1 MFVQHQGR
9 TIVAALQ
16 SDLQNSG
23 GWWNHKILLCHKG
36 FLVHLSMTVKFIVPF
51 LKGLHLVTDYWW
63 PKQDYGGW
71 KMTERQWE
79 AFLFQE
85 LDTGAIAAEEFLA
98 QLSGSDDHH
107 HDEPPVRAKLTG
119 QVLARVEAG
128 LATLTDIFEQAD
140 PPQIWVRVRKLVA
153 NYYGF
158 EDASGL
164 GFGDSFLMANG
175 IDYCV
180 GVWGSDEEGD
190 SSNCKELKNCVG
202 AMRRQAESGA
212 LIGSALFFFTDNAV
226 AELAIYKGSA
236 NSPKLHALLVELRL
250 LQAKYGFR
258 LIVCH
263 CAGTRMIAQGT
274 DGVSRGQLDE
284 GVMNGTDMMSII
296 PLHLNAMKRSRDV
309 EAWIKTWLGK
319 EAWIK
324 TWLGKDAETLE
335 PKDWF
340 LEGPQLC
347 RRHGWSR
354 CFLAPQA

>member
-1 MFVQHQGR
+1 
-9 TIVAALQ
+9 
-16 SDLQNSG
+16 
-23 GWWNHKILLCHKG
+23 
-36 FLVHLSMTVKFIVPF
+36 
-51 LKGLHLVTDYWW
+51 
-63 PKQDYGGW
+63 
-71 KMTERQWE
+71 
-79 AFLFQE
+79 
-85 LDTGAIAAEEFLA
+85 
-98 QLSGSDDHH
+98 
-107 HDEPPVRAKLTG
+107 
-119 QVLARVEAG
+119 
-128 LATLTDIFEQAD
+128 
-140 PPQIWVRVRKLVA
+140 
-153 NYYGF
+153 
-158 EDASGL
+158 
-164 GFGDSFLMANG
+164 
-175 IDYCV
+175 
-180 GVWGSDEEGD
+180 
-190 SSNCKELKNCVG
+190 VG

-309 EAWIKTWLGK
+309 EAWIKTWLGE

-340 LEGPQLC
+340 ERGHNFAGGMVGPDVFWRPKLKAGKFIWVPPPASALPAWCHHNLPKMLC
-347 RRHGWSR
+347 RLS
-354 CFLAPQA
+354 A